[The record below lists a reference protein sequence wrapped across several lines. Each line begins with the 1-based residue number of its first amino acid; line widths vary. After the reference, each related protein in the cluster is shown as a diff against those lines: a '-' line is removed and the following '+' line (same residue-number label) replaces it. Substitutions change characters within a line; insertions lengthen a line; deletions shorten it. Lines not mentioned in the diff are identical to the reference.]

1 MSKNDKKVNSNLKSK
16 YWTFIGYPE
25 SLPNDWEKYLTTEV
39 GLPIAVSPLHDAD
52 LNADDSEKKPHYHFI
67 LCYTHST
74 TFSCIKKITDR
85 LNCPIPKPIS
95 SIKGLYRYFTHEDN
109 PEKAQYDKKDIR
121 HLNGFCLSDYVSLS
135 GSDKDAFFDEIEDYI
150 FQNNIKELV
159 ELVLGFK
166 ADGKQDLLSVLRTNT
181 IYFSALLKS
190 QRTRENY

>member
-1 MSKNDKKVNSNLKSK
+1 MPKNDKKVNNNLKSK

-25 SLPNDWEKYLTTEV
+25 SLPSDWETYLKTEI
-39 GLPIAVSPLHDAD
+39 GLPIAISPLHDAD

-109 PEKAQYDKKDIR
+109 PEKAQYDKKDIK

-135 GSDKDAFFDEIEDYI
+135 GSDRDAFFDEIEDYI

-159 ELVLGFK
+159 DLVLGFK
-166 ADGKQDLLSVLRTNT
+166 VDGKLDLLSVLRTNT
-181 IYFSALLKS
+181 IYFNALLKS
-190 QRTRENY
+190 QRMR